1 LPSFLSPSSSPN
13 ATYVDYL
20 DLDLPFPNLE
30 LKTLSRSQKKHKKKE
45 WELNQFFQKV
55 WATKVPWLK

>member
-13 ATYVDYL
+13 ATNVDYF

-30 LKTLSRSQKKHKKKE
+30 LKTLLEPQKKHKKKE
-45 WELNQFFQKV
+45 WELNQSFQEV
-55 WATKVPWLK
+55 